1 MPREFSRGDRVAAQL
16 QRELADLLRNELKDP
31 RIGWVTVHA
40 VEVSRDL
47 AVAKVFL
54 GFLEEGDATRES
66 LAALKHSA
74 PFLRRELGRRMK
86 MRVVPEL
93 RFVRD
98 ESFERGMRISQLLH
112 EIQQAE
118 EPPAAGDD
126 EPGVRP

>member
-16 QRELADLLRNELKDP
+16 QRELADLLRNEVKDP
-31 RIGWVTVHA
+31 RVGWVTVHA

-47 AVAKVFL
+47 ATAKVFL
-54 GFLEEGDATRES
+54 GFLQEGDAVRET

-98 ESFERGMRISQLLH
+98 ESFEQGMRISQLLH
-112 EIQQAE
+112 DLRQGEDPLAGDERRE
-118 EPPAAGDD
+118 EPS
-126 EPGVRP
+126 

>member
-1 MPREFSRGDRVAAQL
+1 MPKEFSRGDRVAAQL
-16 QRELADLLRNELKDP
+16 RRELADLLHNELKDP

-54 GFLEEGDATRES
+54 GFLQEDETTRES
-66 LAALKHSA
+66 LAALKHSV

-86 MRVVPEL
+86 MRIVPEL

-98 ESFERGMRISQLLH
+98 ESYERGARINELLH
-112 EIQQAE
+112 EIRQADDSV
-118 EPPAAGDD
+118 AGAD
-126 EPGVRP
+126 EQGKRS

>member
-1 MPREFSRGDRVAAQL
+1 MPKEFSRGDRVAAQL
-16 QRELADLLRNELKDP
+16 QRELADLLHNELKDP

-54 GFLEEGDATRES
+54 GFLQEDEAMRES

-93 RFVRD
+93 RFMRD
-98 ESFERGMRISQLLH
+98 ESVEQGMRISQLLH
-112 EIQQAE
+112 EIRRADE
-118 EPPAAGDD
+118 SAAGDD
-126 EPGVRP
+126 ERGTQS